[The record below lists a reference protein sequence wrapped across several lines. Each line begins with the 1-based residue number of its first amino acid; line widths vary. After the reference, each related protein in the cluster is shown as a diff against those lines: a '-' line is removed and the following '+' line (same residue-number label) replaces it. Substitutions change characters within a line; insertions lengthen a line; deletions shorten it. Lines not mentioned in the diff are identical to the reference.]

1 MRENSRKQRK
11 LRMKNKAIYVFYVL
25 RYIYFLALS
34 FQETI
39 RHKPIDAYSAENTV
53 LTVSKVLLIIVN
65 TYVEALFFYCLY
77 IFLKMRISKILSIT
91 LKQQIL
97 IFIILN
103 VAIME
108 YFVINGMVVIGSLVK
123 YLSSDEHLTLVLT
136 NAYEIT
142 EQVI

>member
-1 MRENSRKQRK
+1 
-11 LRMKNKAIYVFYVL
+11 
-25 RYIYFLALS
+25 
-34 FQETI
+34 
-39 RHKPIDAYSAENTV
+39 
-53 LTVSKVLLIIVN
+53 
-65 TYVEALFFYCLY
+65 
-77 IFLKMRISKILSIT
+77 MRISKILSIT

-136 NAYEIT
+136 NAYEII

>member
-1 MRENSRKQRK
+1 
-11 LRMKNKAIYVFYVL
+11 
-25 RYIYFLALS
+25 
-34 FQETI
+34 
-39 RHKPIDAYSAENTV
+39 
-53 LTVSKVLLIIVN
+53 
-65 TYVEALFFYCLY
+65 
-77 IFLKMRISKILSIT
+77 MRISKILSIT

-108 YFVINGMVVIGSLVK
+108 YFVINAMVVIGSLVK

-136 NAYEIT
+136 NAYEII